1 MAQAELHFDVLIV
14 GGGMVGATLACLI
27 AENTALK
34 IAVVEAAP
42 LLSDAQTVTPFSPSY
57 DSRSTALAR
66 GTIQIFEQ
74 LGLWQEISQRAE
86 PIHKIHVSELGRFGF
101 TSIDREQ
108 EGVTELGCVVENAWL
123 GRVLCRQLL
132 KYPSI
137 QLFSPAS
144 LQSLHWNSDQVHWN
158 AELGIAA
165 KQNSLDEQKVQ
176 SIKPKQ
182 SISATLLVAADGVNS
197 TCCRLLNIDHQ
208 VENYQQAA
216 IVANIT
222 PLRGHQQIAYE
233 RFTPAGPMALLPL
246 TDNRMALVLTIN
258 EAELEHTL
266 QLSDE
271 AFLALVDERI
281 GGRLKGFSK
290 VGQRAHYPLRLVRVS
305 EQVRPQCVVVGN
317 AAHALHPIAGQ
328 GFNLSARDVVM
339 LAYKIKQADDKNE
352 FIASAELLN
361 EYAESRQVDQQATI
375 QFSDKLMR
383 IFNSTL
389 PGLPLARN
397 LGMLA
402 MDLWPQGKQLLSRQA
417 MGLSAGVPLSE

>member
-1 MAQAELHFDVLIV
+1 
-14 GGGMVGATLACLI
+14 
-27 AENTALK
+27 
-34 IAVVEAAP
+34 
-42 LLSDAQTVTPFSPSY
+42 
-57 DSRSTALAR
+57 
-66 GTIQIFEQ
+66 
-74 LGLWQEISQRAE
+74 
-86 PIHKIHVSELGRFGF
+86 
-101 TSIDREQ
+101 
-108 EGVTELGCVVENAWL
+108 
-123 GRVLCRQLL
+123 
-132 KYPSI
+132 
-137 QLFSPAS
+137 
-144 LQSLHWNSDQVHWN
+144 
-158 AELGIAA
+158 
-165 KQNSLDEQKVQ
+165 
-176 SIKPKQ
+176 
-182 SISATLLVAADGVNS
+182 
-197 TCCRLLNIDHQ
+197 
-208 VENYQQAA
+208 
-216 IVANIT
+216 
-222 PLRGHQQIAYE
+222 
-233 RFTPAGPMALLPL
+233 MALLPL

-266 QLSDE
+266 ELSDE

-328 GFNLSARDVVM
+328 GFNLSARDVAM

-352 FIASAELLN
+352 SIASAELLN